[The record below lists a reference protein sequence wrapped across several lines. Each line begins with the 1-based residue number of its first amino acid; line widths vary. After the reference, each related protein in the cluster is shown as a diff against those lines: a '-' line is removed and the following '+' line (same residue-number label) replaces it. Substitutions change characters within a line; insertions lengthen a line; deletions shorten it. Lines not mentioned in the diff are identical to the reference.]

1 MNSTTTSSAFEETCI
16 LINFHL
22 FHFTVESLISTNVF
36 VNHTAFCVVTA
47 ALSVL
52 TICLNSITA
61 MAYWKSTEIKKKI
74 AVFLIMVLS
83 LNDVGIGVFCGPL
96 YVATFTRDIWL
107 GKSSCVLT
115 GLPVFVH
122 MIIGGCALKTLI
134 IMNFERYFAIVHPLF
149 HRTKITKGRL
159 LKCSIVLWLF
169 TTALVVAFVFYP
181 FDVLVKF
188 LTVEMLLIMAAL
200 VYIYSRIYFTSKRSF
215 QNFRR
220 TNRIN
225 SSSQGQGTSQ
235 SERKQHLRNIKLV
248 KSCFIVVVCYCI
260 CFLPFTIL
268 NVSFLKNNHGKLIR
282 PWLLTLNLS
291 NSTFN
296 SLIFFWRNKLLRREA
311 KRVLKQMFS

>member
-1 MNSTTTSSAFEETCI
+1 MNSTTTPSAFEETCI

-22 FHFTVESLISTNVF
+22 FHFTVESLTSTNVF

-61 MAYWKSTEIKKKI
+61 MAYWKSTEIKKKL

-107 GKSSCVLT
+107 GKSSCFLT

-122 MIIGGCALKTLI
+122 LTIGGCALKTLI
-134 IMNFERYFAIVHPLF
+134 TMNFERYFAIVHPIF
-149 HRTKITKGRL
+149 HRTKVTKGHL
-159 LKCSIVLWLF
+159 LKCLIVMWLF
-169 TTALVVAFVFYP
+169 TGALVVAFLFYP

-188 LTVEMLLIMAAL
+188 LTVEMVLITAAL
-200 VYIYSRIYFTSKRSF
+200 VYIYSKIYFTSRRSF
-215 QNFRR
+215 ENFRR
-220 TNRIN
+220 TNRSN
-225 SSSQGQGTSQ
+225 SLSQDQGNSQ
-235 SERKQHLRNIKLV
+235 SERKQHLRNIRLV
-248 KSCFIVVVCYCI
+248 KSCFIVVMCYCT

-268 NVSFLKNNHGKLIR
+268 NASFLKNNHGKLIR

-311 KRVLKQMFS
+311 KRVLKQMFC

>member
-1 MNSTTTSSAFEETCI
+1 MHLKKRAF
-16 LINFHL
+16 LLNFHL
-22 FHFTVESLISTNVF
+22 FHFTVKSLTSTNVF
-36 VNHTAFCVVTA
+36 VNHAAFCVVTA

-83 LNDVGIGVFCGPL
+83 LIEVGIGVFCGPL

-134 IMNFERYFAIVHPLF
+134 IMNFERYLAIVHPIF
-149 HRTKITKGRL
+149 HRTKVTKGRL
-159 LKCSIVLWLF
+159 LKCLTVLWLF
-169 TTALVVAFVFYP
+169 TGALVVAFVFYP
-181 FDVLVKF
+181 FDVLEKF

-225 SSSQGQGTSQ
+225 SSPQDQGTSQ
-235 SERKQHLRNIKLV
+235 SEREQHLRNIRLV

-260 CFLPFTIL
+260 CFLPFTVL
-268 NVSFLKNNHGKLIR
+268 NDNFLNNNHGKLIR

-311 KRVLKQMFS
+311 KRVLKQMFC